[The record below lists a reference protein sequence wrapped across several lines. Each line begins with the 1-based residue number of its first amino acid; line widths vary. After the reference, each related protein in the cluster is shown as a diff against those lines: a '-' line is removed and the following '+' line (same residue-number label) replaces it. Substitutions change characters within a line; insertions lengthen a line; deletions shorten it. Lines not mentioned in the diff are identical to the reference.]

1 LLEIP
6 RRPYP
11 KPHCYHQIE
20 MKPQSIG
27 RALGIGLRV
36 VGRMASQSLAGTQ
49 TAASHAAGSTAV
61 PGAQSRA
68 AGKVAGKATRG
79 VARGVGGFLR
89 PFGRVGGILWLEVT
103 GVFFSLFA
111 LVFGL
116 AAWRTR
122 PVHLH
127 GPFDKAFVASAVLM
141 LLFLYLGVS
150 SFLRAGRR

>member
-1 LLEIP
+1 MPPIP
-6 RRPYP
+6 RKPYP
-11 KPHCYHQIE
+11 KLHCYHQIE

-49 TAASHAAGSTAV
+49 TAARQASGSTAV
-61 PGAQSRA
+61 PGTQSRA
-68 AGKVAGKATRG
+68 AGHVAGKATRG
-79 VARGVGGFLR
+79 VARGMGGFLR
-89 PFGRVGGILWLEVT
+89 PFGRIGGIIWLEVT
-103 GVFFSLFA
+103 GVFFSLFV
-111 LVFGL
+111 LVFGT

-122 PVHLH
+122 PAHLY
-127 GPFDKAFVASAVLM
+127 GPFDKAFVASAVLT